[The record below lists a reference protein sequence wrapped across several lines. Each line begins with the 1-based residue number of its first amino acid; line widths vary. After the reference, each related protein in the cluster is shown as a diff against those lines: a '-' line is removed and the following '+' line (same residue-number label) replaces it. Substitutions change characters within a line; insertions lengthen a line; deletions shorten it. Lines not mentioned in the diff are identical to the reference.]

1 MNSIMSLLVGPLG
14 EAFSVIDE
22 YRFLPNPE
30 CFTEFTEEMY
40 EAYFNKMGMPAERM
54 YQMNPGAH
62 YKGTEILIVSKTEMG
77 EMLKARRFID
87 DVIKEETSLE
97 GASDEERLDYFKSIY
112 SFLFPDQK
120 NENK

>member
-1 MNSIMSLLVGPLG
+1 
-14 EAFSVIDE
+14 
-22 YRFLPNPE
+22 
-30 CFTEFTEEMY
+30 
-40 EAYFNKMGMPAERM
+40 M

-112 SFLFPDQK
+112 SILFPDQK